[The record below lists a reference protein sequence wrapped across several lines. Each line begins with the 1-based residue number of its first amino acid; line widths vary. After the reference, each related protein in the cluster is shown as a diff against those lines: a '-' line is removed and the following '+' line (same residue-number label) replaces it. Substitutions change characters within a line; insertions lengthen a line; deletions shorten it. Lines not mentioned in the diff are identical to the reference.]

1 MPRPVHMFIAGGVE
15 LYAETSER
23 KRARARPTRALEKR
37 RSRRGHHGVAP
48 PTNCPLLRATDMWIE
63 RCRRMQSWRL
73 SCADKRLGRS
83 LLFAHLEGRPP
94 PSPPQGIASLMLTRT
109 AFQMLRRA
117 KATRTLT
124 AALTT
129 LILTPTAMASPTQWR
144 AAGMQTGI
152 LGSRRAPG
160 GDGGAL
166 RPRRPKTGVG
176 ITVY

>member
-1 MPRPVHMFIAGGVE
+1 MPPDAVVE
-15 LYAETSER
+15 AVMQI
-23 KRARARPTRALEKR
+23 
-37 RSRRGHHGVAP
+37 RGWDAHCSLRTLKVVRL
-48 PTNCPLLRATDMWIE
+48 LLRHKA
-63 RCRRMQSWRL
+63 S
-73 SCADKRLGRS
+73 
-83 LLFAHLEGRPP
+83 
-94 PSPPQGIASLMLTRT
+94 SLMLTRT
-109 AFQMLRRA
+109 AFQTLRRA